1 VLFFLSLSHFCASF
15 RYLLFIV
22 YCLAYA
28 ASLSSSFAFLVLI
41 SFSSFSSFALLA
53 PIRTNGWERPQKEV
67 EEKSDKDR
75 F

>member
-1 VLFFLSLSHFCASF
+1 
-15 RYLLFIV
+15 
-22 YCLAYA
+22 LAYA